1 MSNMC
6 LKFDGLQLLCIKAL
20 FAGLQLLAR
29 TCKGVHHY
37 NSFFAALQKRQ
48 ACESAQHTKLLE
60 ELCRMETKR
69 TSELCA
75 QAKRFKEQGAAPG
88 GQMER
93 CWNER
98 GRVLATLGRLNDNQN
113 RGADF
118 CSSSRFMIMLCASS
132 IKEPGMV
139 VCGNRV

>member
-1 MSNMC
+1 
-6 LKFDGLQLLCIKAL
+6 
-20 FAGLQLLAR
+20 
-29 TCKGVHHY
+29 
-37 NSFFAALQKRQ
+37 
-48 ACESAQHTKLLE
+48 
-60 ELCRMETKR
+60 METKR

-98 GRVLATLGRLNDNQN
+98 GRVLATLGHLNDNQN
-113 RGADF
+113 RGAEF
-118 CSSSRFMIMLCASS
+118 CSSSRSMIMLCASS